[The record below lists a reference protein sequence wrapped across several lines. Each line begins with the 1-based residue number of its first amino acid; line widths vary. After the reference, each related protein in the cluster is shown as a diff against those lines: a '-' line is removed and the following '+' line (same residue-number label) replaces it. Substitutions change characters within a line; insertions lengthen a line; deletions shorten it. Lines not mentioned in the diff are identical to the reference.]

1 MTAFLDFSS
10 NGTLGDEAALLTA
23 VAAVIA
29 AATGTIVALLRREVR
44 AHNSK
49 LQEVADTLNHVDEDC
64 ATDGQPTIGQRVVRI
79 ERQVD
84 TMNDSILDLTAAMTQ
99 HIMWEEKK
107 ATRID
112 ERLTDVEQTL
122 SAVRDCMEKNS
133 PPAALPTSTAKRPRK
148 TTR

>member
-1 MTAFLDFSS
+1 MIAFLDLSS
-10 NGTLGDEAALLTA
+10 NGTLGDEAALLTGL
-23 VAAVIA
+23 AAVIA

-49 LQEVADTLNHVDEDC
+49 LQEVADTLNHVDEEC

-84 TMNDSILDLTAAMTQ
+84 TMNDSILDLTTAMTQ

-112 ERLTDVEQTL
+112 QRLTDVEATL
-122 SAVRDCMEKNS
+122 AEVRDCVAKHHPE
-133 PPAALPTSTAKRPRK
+133 AVATTPTRRRRK
-148 TTR
+148 T